1 MFEKQFRLTK
11 AKDFE
16 KLGTKGRSVYGPF
29 MVMRVR
35 PVSDGPKVAFIT
47 STKVFKSAV
56 DRNRVKRRL
65 RHVLKTHINE
75 VPNNVHILFIV
86 KREAL
91 KAPHDELAEEARRL
105 ILKIPEALKKPPK
118 LSPRAQKM
126 KEKRKGK
133 A

>member
-1 MFEKQFRLTK
+1 MLKKEFRLTN

-16 KLGTKGRSVYGPF
+16 KLGVKGRSEYGPF

-35 PVSDGPKVAFIT
+35 PVADGPKVAFIT

-56 DRNRVKRRL
+56 DRYRVKRRL
-65 RHVLKTHINE
+65 RHVIKKYIDE
-75 VPNNVHILFIV
+75 VPSNVHILFIV
-86 KREAL
+86 KKEAL
-91 KAPHDELAEEARRL
+91 KSPHDKLVEEMQRL
-105 ILKIPEALKKPPK
+105 IFKIPEALKKPPK

-133 A
+133 R